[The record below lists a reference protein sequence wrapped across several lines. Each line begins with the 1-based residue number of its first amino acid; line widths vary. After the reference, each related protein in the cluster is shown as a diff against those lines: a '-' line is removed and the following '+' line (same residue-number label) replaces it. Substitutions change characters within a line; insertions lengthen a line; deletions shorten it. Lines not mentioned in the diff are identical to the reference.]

1 MARDTQDPQIRTH
14 LPMQRVSFLH
24 TRLRRKIGVVLATVL
39 YFLVGGFILFW
50 AAAIVD
56 AEESSNKRVHA
67 EITPSFGLM
76 AGFNSV
82 KTGEPPR
89 MLKEVADSSEKTDES
104 LKSASGVSGDVGKA
118 PSPLAS
124 DLKTPDAPSLAKLDS
139 SPKDDGDRSEELS
152 ADDHVKNRIVQLAKE
167 IERSQKIVMLETT
180 LEITSKDRQ
189 DQTDSTKEDQTEWFE
204 TEEEQNDKVSSP
216 TVTDVSLEKEIERE
230 ESEQTASEAETQEES
245 EPAFAYSNPSL
256 SAPSTPNSDFSAL
269 GLTKLYSETNDQESL
284 KQFQP
289 VPIAMPTVASAP
301 ATASSVTARIAA
313 SAAVSNNAIQNPNV
327 PFQTVESQ
335 YATSNV
341 NAKPYAS
348 QYAPNA
354 VVQQNWNIQAANPTV
369 LPSVAQTPKAYRVSQ
384 PQPPVLS
391 QPNRMVE
398 DNFHAKKP
406 RSFNGMTEGKTYRTF
421 DENAFNKGGEYMVQ
435 PTFKGPVSTRTRSP
449 WGRDRFSSNERQIG
463 KNAIVQVS
471 AIVRGNDS
479 GDYEE
484 DGQED
489 ESMPLI
495 AWREE
500 NRKKREA
507 ERNLSA
513 SVVFASDD
521 VEVPESNDEEEKEE
535 EVVVEEEEILEAPA
549 PSLNTE
555 EEKTGDGESETVEIE
570 QEREYVEQTSD
581 KTSKSEI
588 VSKKTDGT
596 SALERK
602 NKVVSEASETAKAD
616 MPGDSVQKET
626 ETDDESEGGRLFPNI
641 RPFKKIRERRL
652 HKQEAPKPPVVE
664 KLAPETR
671 VDVELAKEPLLTRE
685 SSKLPPLSVEPNESY
700 SQEIAENAL
709 ATKNDLAAI
718 REEMK
723 GFSWT
728 KGSVKITPYGFINL
742 SLSSD
747 SQRAV
752 PGDYILYV
760 QSKDV
765 DDSSGF
771 TIDAR
776 TSRLGLNVEA
786 GRVEALNSD
795 LKGTVEFDFQG
806 YPNGSKNKGGVQFRR
821 AFAELVDKQHDRRL
835 LVGQEW
841 EVISPGAPQMLNYLP
856 AGFAGDLQYRRGQ
869 VRFEQGYSTSSDLR
883 FLTQIAACDNVLGD
897 YVSTQGV
904 SPASSGWPII
914 EGRVSAEMFKDMLC
928 GRPIVVGL
936 SGHIGEQY
944 YKFSP
949 INGVPMCA
957 TTERNAIRT
966 WSANIDFSTPLGNCH
981 SLQGEYFVGSN
992 LSSFIGGINQGVD
1005 LYTREGIDD
1014 KGGWIS
1020 LHSDWTK
1027 KAATNIG
1034 YGFDKP
1040 ERGDLIGTSV
1050 ASNGITTA
1058 RTKNEVYFINCLY
1071 NWTPNLMTGVELSY
1085 WRTDYQKAN
1094 VSGTTPTFSSMR
1106 SGKDLRAE
1114 FTTRFSF

>member
-50 AAAIVD
+50 AAAIVG
-56 AEESSNKRVHA
+56 AEEPSDKRVHA

-89 MLKEVADSSEKTDES
+89 ILKEVDDSSEKTDES
-104 LKSASGVSGDVGKA
+104 LKSVSSVSGDVGKA

-124 DLKTPDAPSLAKLDS
+124 DLKASDASSLAKLDS
-139 SPKDDGDRSEELS
+139 LQKEGADESEELS
-152 ADDHVKNRIVQLAKE
+152 ADDSVRNRIVQLAKE
-167 IERSQKIVMLETT
+167 IERSHKIDMLETT
-180 LEITSKDRQ
+180 LEITSKDGQ
-189 DQTDSTKEDQTEWFE
+189 DQTDPADEDQTERFK
-204 TEEEQNDKVSSP
+204 TEDQNGKVSIP
-216 TVTDVSLEKEIERE
+216 TVTDVSLEKEIEGE
-230 ESEQTASEAETQEES
+230 ESEQTELETETQEES
-245 EPAFAYSNPSL
+245 EPAFAYSNPNL
-256 SAPSTPNSDFSAL
+256 PAPSKPSSDFSAL
-269 GLTKLYSETNDQESL
+269 GLDKLYPETNNQESL

-289 VPIAMPTVASAP
+289 VPIAMPTVAAVP
-301 ATASSVTARIAA
+301 ATASSVAARITATP
-313 SAAVSNNAIQNPNV
+313 AVSGNALQNPNV
-327 PFQTVESQ
+327 PFQTTEPQ
-335 YATSNV
+335 YAAASI
-341 NAKPYAS
+341 NAQPYAS
-348 QYAPNA
+348 QYTPNP
-354 VVQQNWNIQAANPTV
+354 VVQQSWNIQAANSTVPTPV
-369 LPSVAQTPKAYRVSQ
+369 VQKPNAYRISQ
-384 PQPPVLS
+384 PQPTVLS

-449 WGRDRFSSNERQIG
+449 WGRDRFTSNERQTG

-471 AIVRGNDS
+471 AIIRGNDS

-484 DGQED
+484 DEQED

-507 ERNLSA
+507 ERNLST

-521 VEVPESNDEEEKEE
+521 VEAPESEEEEE
-535 EVVVEEEEILEAPA
+535 EEEEEIIEAPA
-549 PSLNTE
+549 PSSNTE
-555 EEKTGDGESETVEIE
+555 KEELGDDEPETGEIE
-570 QEREYVEQTSD
+570 QEREDEEQTSD
-581 KTSKSEI
+581 KTRKSEA
-588 VSKKTDGT
+588 VSKKTDDT
-596 SALERK
+596 PVLERK
-602 NKVVSEASETAKAD
+602 NEAVSEASETAKAD
-616 MPGDSVQKET
+616 VPKDAVQKET
-626 ETDDESEGGRLFPNI
+626 EADEESDDGRLFPNI

-652 HKQEAPKPPVVE
+652 HKQDAPKPPAVE

-700 SQEIAENAL
+700 SQEIEESAL

-728 KGSVKITPYGFINL
+728 KGSVKITPYGFVNL
-742 SLSSD
+742 SVSSD

-765 DDSSGF
+765 DESSGF

-869 VRFEQGYSTSSDLR
+869 VRFEQGYSTCSDLR

-966 WSANIDFSTPLGNCH
+966 WSANIDFSTPLGSCH

-1040 ERGDLIGTSV
+1040 ERGDLVGTSV

-1094 VSGTTPTFSSMR
+1094 VSGPTPTFSSMR

>member
-1 MARDTQDPQIRTH
+1 
-14 LPMQRVSFLH
+14 S
-24 TRLRRKIGVVLATVL
+24 
-39 YFLVGGFILFW
+39 
-50 AAAIVD
+50 
-56 AEESSNKRVHA
+56 
-67 EITPSFGLM
+67 
-76 AGFNSV
+76 
-82 KTGEPPR
+82 
-89 MLKEVADSSEKTDES
+89 
-104 LKSASGVSGDVGKA
+104 
-118 PSPLAS
+118 
-124 DLKTPDAPSLAKLDS
+124 
-139 SPKDDGDRSEELS
+139 
-152 ADDHVKNRIVQLAKE
+152 
-167 IERSQKIVMLETT
+167 
-180 LEITSKDRQ
+180 
-189 DQTDSTKEDQTEWFE
+189 DQTEWFE

-341 NAKPYAS
+341 NAQPYAS

-369 LPSVAQTPKAYRVSQ
+369 LPPVAQTPKAYRVSQ

-521 VEVPESNDEEEKEE
+521 VEVPESNDEEEEEEE

-549 PSLNTE
+549 PSLNKE